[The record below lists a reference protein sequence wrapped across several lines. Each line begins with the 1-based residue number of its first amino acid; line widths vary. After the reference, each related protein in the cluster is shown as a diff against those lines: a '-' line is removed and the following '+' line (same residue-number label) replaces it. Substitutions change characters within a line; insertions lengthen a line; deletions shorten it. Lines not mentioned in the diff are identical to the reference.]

1 MITIPSQPVKNIA
14 QMLNLK
20 KGGTEQGDNQ
30 RTMLFK
36 FKDFL
41 EKTLIIDP
49 KKRLTPEEALNHPF
63 LAKHFK

>member
-1 MITIPSQPVKNIA
+1 
-14 QMLNLK
+14 MLNLK